1 MTTRTLERI
10 TTVGGN
16 TAVFE
21 VRDDTSDSALVHGII
36 GGREYDLPTGLSGWA
51 IDIGAHI
58 GIVTVALALDNS
70 DLRIVAVE
78 ALADNCRQLQRNIEL
93 NGVSDRVTILHDAA
107 GSEEEWR
114 DGRTVP
120 IAYGWSNAINQPDAY
135 MADNRYIGGMVG
147 PNDSSQ
153 VETCNVIGLASCLK
167 RPWGDIEE
175 VALLKIDCEGCEWFF
190 LTSPELVKVQRIIGE
205 MHIGKH
211 GDAKRLRKLLVD
223 FDVTMDDS
231 LVVATFEAVRRP
243 MLTTFW
249 TADGRKAF
257 KIR

>member
-10 TTVGGN
+10 TTAGGN
-16 TAVFE
+16 AAVFE

-58 GIVTVALALDNS
+58 GIVTVALALDNPE
-70 DLRIVAVE
+70 LRIVAVE
-78 ALADNCRQLQRNIEL
+78 ALPENVEMLRRNVAL
-93 NGVSDRVTILHDAA
+93 NGIGDRVHVISGAA
-107 GSEEEWR
+107 ATDDEYGAVSI
-114 DGRTVP
+114 V
-120 IAYGWSNAINQPDAY
+120 YGWSKAVNQPDHY

-147 PNDSSQ
+147 PNESSRTA
-153 VETCNVIGLASCLK
+153 VCAPVGLLAILDK
-167 RPWGDIEE
+167 FHIED

-190 LTSPELVKVQRIIGE
+190 LTSPELHRVQRIIGE

-211 GDAKRLRKLLVD
+211 GDAKRLRELLAG

-231 LVVATFEAVRRP
+231 LVVATFEAVRR
-243 MLTTFW
+243 
-249 TADGRKAF
+249 
-257 KIR
+257 